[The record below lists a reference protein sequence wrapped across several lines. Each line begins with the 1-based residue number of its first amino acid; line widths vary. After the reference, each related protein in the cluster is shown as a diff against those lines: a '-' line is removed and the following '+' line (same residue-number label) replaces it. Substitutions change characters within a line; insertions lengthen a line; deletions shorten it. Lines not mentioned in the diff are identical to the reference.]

1 MKNNR
6 TVFKI
11 PLYFAWIF
19 AALVVFAHP
28 FSSKAQED
36 SSWIFDNADLFN
48 DEEEQKLAV
57 SIGKA
62 EMEMGMDMVIVTADD
77 AGGKDSQEFADD
89 FYDEGGFG
97 TGDDYSGV
105 LFLIDMDNR
114 ELTISTSGKMIDIL
128 TDERIDTILDGV
140 YTYAAENQFYQA
152 ADRFVSIT
160 KAFCV
165 RGTEKGQYRYDT
177 ETAGQ
182 EAVSGKT
189 VNSDIGRKI
198 SLAEILGSAVIA
210 AVTALIACV
219 SVKNSYAMKNGD
231 RQVSNFNL
239 SYRSGCNFICT
250 PGDERLVNRFVTK
263 RRISTSGGRM
273 SGSSGG
279 SSFGNSGG
287 RSSVHHSSSGR
298 SHGGG
303 SRKF

>member
-36 SSWIFDNADLFN
+36 SAWIFDNADLFN

-128 TDERIDTILDGV
+128 TDERIDTILDRIYICSGKSV
-140 YTYAAENQFYQA
+140 LSGGRPICKHY
-152 ADRFVSIT
+152 
-160 KAFCV
+160 
-165 RGTEKGQYRYDT
+165 KGLLCPGNGKRRYRYD
-177 ETAGQ
+177 ARLYGPGLCH
-182 EAVSGKT
+182 GKRL
-189 VNSDIGRKI
+189 NSDIGRKI

-219 SVKNSYAMKNGD
+219 SVK
-231 RQVSNFNL
+231 
-239 SYRSGCNFICT
+239 T
-250 PGDERLVNRFVTK
+250 VTL
-263 RRISTSGGRM
+263 
-273 SGSSGG
+273 
-279 SSFGNSGG
+279 
-287 RSSVHHSSSGR
+287 
-298 SHGGG
+298 
-303 SRKF
+303 